1 MLKEFKEFAFSGNLI
16 DIAVGLVLATGFA
29 ALTTAFVDGLFM
41 PLVGTILQVGDLS
54 AAKLILSPAVLG
66 ATGEVITPE
75 SALHYGK
82 FIAAV
87 INFLIIA
94 FAMFMVV
101 KAARKSKLS
110 SEPSEG

>member
-41 PLVGTILQVGDLS
+41 PLVGTIFQVGDLS
-54 AAKLILSPAVLG
+54 EAKVILSPAVLG
-66 ATGEVITPE
+66 ANGEVITPE
-75 SALHYGK
+75 SSLQYGQ
-82 FIAAV
+82 FVAAV

-101 KAARKSKLS
+101 KAARRAKMSAEKTD
-110 SEPSEG
+110 G